1 MSVDWPILTLG
12 DVCET
17 ITDGAHNSPKSV
29 VGGKPM
35 ASVKDLTRF
44 GVDLSKARL
53 IAVGEFD
60 KLVKQGCQPEVG
72 DVLIAKDGNS
82 ALDTVCTVDEPLD
95 AVMLSSVAILR
106 PDKTKLDAD
115 FLKYYFNSK
124 QVIDYLKGNFISG
137 AAIPRVVLKDF
148 RRAEIK
154 VPPLDVQK
162 DISKKLRM
170 LDDKIELNRETN
182 QTLEHMAQAIFKSWF
197 VDFEPTRA
205 KIAAKEEWAKRSM
218 TAKAGAS
225 DDHIKASQAEAI
237 FVERAAMA
245 AISGRA
251 TDSTNDSDA
260 GALAG
265 LDQLNPEQIQQL
277 KTTAALFPD
286 ALVDSEL
293 GEIPLGWEVKLNG
306 DVMDVRDGTHD
317 SPKQSEVGFPLVT
330 SKHITSGVLDIKSAY
345 LISKEDYESVNKRSK
360 VNQGDILLTMIG
372 TVGMSYLVMQSD
384 VNFAIKN
391 VALFRTSEHKELKNY
406 FYLLL
411 KSPLMKEYLD
421 ARMAGTTQKYLSLK
435 TLRSIDMLMP
445 TAALLDAFNNI
456 TNPLLDKVFAA
467 LEENEYLSS
476 IRGSLLPKLL
486 AGELKAT

>member
-1 MSVDWPILTLG
+1 MGSEWKTSSLKELSVQLIDCDHKT
-12 DVCET
+12 
-17 ITDGAHNSPKSV
+17 PKAV
-29 VGGKPM
+29 ENGIPYIGIPQMDNGRIDFDAKP
-35 ASVKDLTRF
+35 
-44 GVDLSKARL
+44 RL
-53 IAVGEFD
+53 ISEEDFVKWTKKANPTYGDIILSRRCNSGETVYVPKGAKFALGQNLVLLRPTGDRIYPEFLRWAVHGREWWN
-60 KLVKQGCQPEVG
+60 EVAKYLNPG
-72 DVLIAKDGNS
+72 AIFESLKCADIPKFKIKEPPKDEQIKIANI
-82 ALDTVCTVDEPLD
+82 
-95 AVMLSSVAILR
+95 LSSIA
-106 PDKTKLDAD
+106 
-115 FLKYYFNSK
+115 
-124 QVIDYLKGNFISG
+124 
-137 AAIPRVVLKDF
+137 
-148 RRAEIK
+148 
-154 VPPLDVQK
+154 
-162 DISKKLRM
+162 
-170 LDDKIELNRETN
+170 DKIELNRQTN